1 MNGADEEVVLP
12 HAEENLIERIFG
24 RREGVGLTELACKLG
39 FHRES
44 LRRAASEGR
53 LPAVKA
59 GGRWLVTRDG
69 LAAYLRANPT
79 RCPRNAWRRGYL
91 ADRRAGTPT
100 DSWDDFPEA
109 PTAVYVD
116 DLGGDGGIPF

>member
-1 MNGADEEVVLP
+1 MNGAHGEVVLQR
-12 HAEENLIERIFG
+12 AEEILIERIFG
-24 RREGVGLTELACKLG
+24 LREAVGLTELARKLG

-44 LRRAASEGR
+44 LRRAARDGR

-59 GGRWLVTRDG
+59 GGRWMVTRDG

-79 RCPRNAWRRGYL
+79 RCPRNAWQRGHLANRRPG
-91 ADRRAGTPT
+91 RRLDTR
-100 DSWDDFPEA
+100 DDFFGP

-116 DLGGDGGIPF
+116 DIGGEF